1 MIVVVDNAKY
11 HHGKETQSFIN
22 ERKKSGK
29 GEIFMAFLPA
39 YSPELNPDEQVWNHA
54 KARWA
59 KLPIASKESM
69 KKALISIPRSIQKT
83 TSLVKS
89 FFKLK
94 STLYIS
100 DAISR

>member
-1 MIVVVDNAKY
+1 M
-11 HHGKETQSFIN
+11 ES
-22 ERKKSGK
+22 RKSA
-29 GEIFMAFLPA
+29 M
-39 YSPELNPDEQVWNHA
+39 
-54 KARWA
+54 A

-83 TSLVKS
+83 ALLVKS

-100 DAISR
+100 DASVDSAIIYATINTRGLHKQWSTRLYRF